1 MTDTTGTTRRS
12 VLAGAAAAVAMTP
25 IAGTIPVRA
34 AVPPSDKQAP
44 GFYRY
49 KVGTTEITA
58 VTDGAFA
65 NPLTDTFI
73 RNVKREEVNKA
84 LEAMYLAKDQVTVP
98 YTPIVVNTGSKL
110 VVIDTGLGPA
120 LYEQRKG
127 IIGQFHTNLA
137 AAGID
142 RAAVDAVIISHFHGD
157 HINGLVTADNK
168 PAFPKAEVL
177 VPVGEWKFWNDAGEE
192 SKAAGNVLVEGN
204 FKNIKRVFGALGNK
218 VTPYEPGKEVVPGIT
233 AMATYGHTPGHVSH
247 VVSSGSAAVMVQAD
261 VTNVPLFVQNPGW
274 FIQFDMDPQT
284 AEATRRKFYD
294 MLVADKMLVQG
305 FHYPF
310 PSLGHVEKAGTGY
323 RVIPVPWNPTI

>member
-1 MTDTTGTTRRS
+1 MIHTTQMTRRS
-12 VLAGAAAAVAMTP
+12 VLAGAAAATALTPLAAM
-25 IAGTIPVRA
+25 PVRA
-34 AVPPSDKQAP
+34 QAPQSTKQAP

-49 KVGTTEITA
+49 KVGTTEVTA

-73 RNVKREEVNKA
+73 RNVKREDVNKA
-84 LEAMYLAKDQVTVP
+84 LEAMYLDKDKVTVP

-110 VVIDTGLGPA
+110 IVIDTGLGPA

-127 IIGQFHTNLA
+127 IVGQFHTNLA

-142 RAAVDAVIISHFHGD
+142 RNAVDTVIISHFHGD

-168 PAFPKAEVL
+168 PAFPNAEVM
-177 VPVGEWKFWNDAGEE
+177 VPAGEWKFWNDTGEE
-192 SKAAGNVLVEGN
+192 SKATGNVLVEGN

-218 VTPYEPGKEVVPGIT
+218 VTQYEAGKEVVPGIT
-233 AMATYGHTPGHVSH
+233 SMATYGHTPGHVSH
-247 VVSSGSAAVMVQAD
+247 VISSGNSKVMVQAD

-274 FIQFDMDPQT
+274 FIQFDMDPVV
-284 AEATRRKFYD
+284 AEATRRRFYD
-294 MLVADKMLVQG
+294 MLVAEKMLVQG

-310 PSLGHVEKAGTGY
+310 PSLGHVEKAGSGY